1 MSDRCPLGYL
11 FIELLISHSKIYS
24 HLYNE
29 SLRTRIVLS
38 LINKLFLF
46 SVCEV
51 SSKSEIIL
59 CKYRK
64 LNIARIFM
72 TGVFKLNAFIMQ
84 HLTSRLVFTVSHEL
98 VGRFQPDLH
107 RYNIGT

>member
-1 MSDRCPLGYL
+1 MSSQKLGNLKFDRELQKQLYRVWNTCVI
-11 FIELLISHSKIYS
+11 FIDLLIFYLKISS

-38 LINKLFLF
+38 LINKIFLF
-46 SVCEV
+46 GVCEV

-64 LNIARIFM
+64 LIIAHIFM
-72 TGVFKLNAFIMQ
+72 IDVF
-84 HLTSRLVFTVSHEL
+84 
-98 VGRFQPDLH
+98 
-107 RYNIGT
+107 

>member
-1 MSDRCPLGYL
+1 MSSQKYGNLKFDRVLQKQLKQYL
-11 FIELLISHSKIYS
+11 AYSVWNICAIFIDLLIFHLKISS

-38 LINKLFLF
+38 LINNIFLF

-51 SSKSEIIL
+51 PSKSEIIL

-64 LNIARIFM
+64 SNIACIFM
-72 TGVFKLNAFIMQ
+72 TDVF
-84 HLTSRLVFTVSHEL
+84 
-98 VGRFQPDLH
+98 
-107 RYNIGT
+107 

>member
-1 MSDRCPLGYL
+1 MRIF
-11 FIELLISHSKIYS
+11 FIDLLIFHLKISS
-24 HLYNE
+24 HLYNK
-29 SLRTRIVLS
+29 SLLSRIVLS
-38 LINKLFLF
+38 LINKIFLF

-72 TGVFKLNAFIMQ
+72 TDVF
-84 HLTSRLVFTVSHEL
+84 
-98 VGRFQPDLH
+98 
-107 RYNIGT
+107 

>member
-1 MSDRCPLGYL
+1 MSCQKLGILKLDRVLQKQLKQLAKQYL
-11 FIELLISHSKIYS
+11 AYRVWNTCVIFIDLLIFHLKISS

-38 LINKLFLF
+38 LINKIFLF

-72 TGVFKLNAFIMQ
+72 IDVF
-84 HLTSRLVFTVSHEL
+84 
-98 VGRFQPDLH
+98 
-107 RYNIGT
+107 